1 MAENS
6 GGTEPLELRIQQV
19 ERERDELRKDIEQ
32 LCMQQAGPGYL
43 VVATKMHFQRTAS
56 LEQEIETLKKKL
68 ALCTRENVNLQE
80 ELSEAYRIKGQ
91 LADLHSAEV
100 TKNLEAEKQLK
111 FFQGCVAAAFAER
124 DHSIMEAEKAKEKEE
139 TMLQKLNDVE
149 KRMQE
154 LTSDSLE
161 QKKLI
166 NKLQSELA
174 KQEENN
180 DLFKKVVDM
189 FYEIRQQSHLDFEDM
204 TWDQKCIRL
213 LNDPTEVWSYNDT
226 STSKYISALEEELQL
241 VRNSVDDLQ
250 NKFRV
255 GLEIENHLKKKVREL
270 ERKKMGVEKM
280 VRNVIVGLRQEYS
293 LHRSHIKR
301 ILDEENFHMKAT
313 MNVIKERL
321 SEVNQRKL
329 EGQPI
334 NFVKLDKNGCPDLHP
349 KTDAA
354 FHAVSEE
361 SNTGFPDIRVDRKID
376 ASDAFAQALQEKVSA
391 LLLLSQQEERHLLD
405 RNVNAALRKRSE
417 ELQRNLIQVTNE
429 KVKALMELAQLRQ
442 EYQLLKEK
450 MGSETRQGRVLAF
463 AGEKKIAAHQQDGKL
478 RNILKRTYL
487 KRWITVGDFGGAAEA
502 HPSSDGGISGRKSS
516 DSMDIARMRIENATL
531 KESLDSMEHI
541 TSSIHRLR
549 LAILQAKESVGIS
562 ETLEDVISE
571 AKLVKTALGSCLPV
585 SWSAGMDEESSLDS
599 VSSDSGD
606 LFGDPG
612 GEKVDSV
619 SAAGFEMVEL
629 LILAA
634 QTLKETA
641 TKTEHGIPAA

>member
-1 MAENS
+1 MIR
-6 GGTEPLELRIQQV
+6 P
-19 ERERDELRKDIEQ
+19 
-32 LCMQQAGPGYL
+32 
-43 VVATKMHFQRTAS
+43 H
-56 LEQEIETLKKKL
+56 
-68 ALCTRENVNLQE
+68 
-80 ELSEAYRIKGQ
+80 
-91 LADLHSAEV
+91 
-100 TKNLEAEKQLK
+100 
-111 FFQGCVAAAFAER
+111 
-124 DHSIMEAEKAKEKEE
+124 
-139 TMLQKLNDVE
+139 LN
-149 KRMQE
+149 
-154 LTSDSLE
+154 TS
-161 QKKLI
+161 Q
-166 NKLQSELA
+166 
-174 KQEENN
+174 
-180 DLFKKVVDM
+180 
-189 FYEIRQQSHLDFEDM
+189 
-204 TWDQKCIRL
+204 
-213 LNDPTEVWSYNDT
+213 
-226 STSKYISALEEELQL
+226 SALEEELQL

-293 LHRSHIKR
+293 LHRSHIKC

-354 FHAVSEE
+354 FHAVCEE
-361 SNTGFPDIRVDRKID
+361 SNTGFPDIRLDGKID
-376 ASDAFAQALQEKVSA
+376 ASDALAQALQEKVSA

-478 RNILKRTYL
+478 RNLLNRTYL
-487 KRWITVGDFGGAAEA
+487 KRWITVGDFGGAVEA

-571 AKLVKTALGSCLPV
+571 ARLVKTALGSCLPV

>member
-226 STSKYISALEEELQL
+226 STSKYITECLGRRIA
-241 VRNSVDDLQ
+241 
-250 NKFRV
+250 V
-255 GLEIENHLKKKVREL
+255 G
-270 ERKKMGVEKM
+270 
-280 VRNVIVGLRQEYS
+280 
-293 LHRSHIKR
+293 
-301 ILDEENFHMKAT
+301 
-313 MNVIKERL
+313 
-321 SEVNQRKL
+321 
-329 EGQPI
+329 
-334 NFVKLDKNGCPDLHP
+334 
-349 KTDAA
+349 
-354 FHAVSEE
+354 
-361 SNTGFPDIRVDRKID
+361 
-376 ASDAFAQALQEKVSA
+376 
-391 LLLLSQQEERHLLD
+391 
-405 RNVNAALRKRSE
+405 
-417 ELQRNLIQVTNE
+417 
-429 KVKALMELAQLRQ
+429 
-442 EYQLLKEK
+442 
-450 MGSETRQGRVLAF
+450 
-463 AGEKKIAAHQQDGKL
+463 
-478 RNILKRTYL
+478 
-487 KRWITVGDFGGAAEA
+487 
-502 HPSSDGGISGRKSS
+502 
-516 DSMDIARMRIENATL
+516 
-531 KESLDSMEHI
+531 
-541 TSSIHRLR
+541 
-549 LAILQAKESVGIS
+549 
-562 ETLEDVISE
+562 
-571 AKLVKTALGSCLPV
+571 
-585 SWSAGMDEESSLDS
+585 
-599 VSSDSGD
+599 
-606 LFGDPG
+606 
-612 GEKVDSV
+612 
-619 SAAGFEMVEL
+619 
-629 LILAA
+629 
-634 QTLKETA
+634 
-641 TKTEHGIPAA
+641 

>member
-6 GGTEPLELRIQQV
+6 DGTQPLLLRIQQL

-68 ALCTRENVNLQE
+68 ALCTRENINLQE

-189 FYEIRQQSHLDFEDM
+189 FYEIRQRSHLDFEDM

-213 LNDPTEVWSYNDT
+213 LNDPTEMWSYNDT
-226 STSKYISALEEELQL
+226 STSNYI
-241 VRNSVDDLQ
+241 
-250 NKFRV
+250 

-270 ERKKMGVEKM
+270 EKKKVGLEKR
-280 VRNVIVGLRQEYS
+280 VRNVIVGLHQQYS
-293 LHRSHIKR
+293 LHRIHIKH
-301 ILDEENFHMKAT
+301 ILEEENLHMKAT
-313 MNVIKERL
+313 VNVIKERL
-321 SEVNQRKL
+321 SELNQRKL

-334 NFVKLDKNGCPDLHP
+334 NFVKLDENGCPDVHP

-354 FHAVSEE
+354 FHVVSEE
-361 SNTGFPDIRVDRKID
+361 STTGFSDIGVDKKID

-391 LLLLSQQEERHLLD
+391 LLLLSQQEERHLLE

-442 EYQLLKEK
+442 EHQLLKEK
-450 MGSETRQGRVLAF
+450 MGSETRQGRDLVST
-463 AGEKKIAAHQQDGKL
+463 GEKRQQAHEQDGKL
-478 RNILKRTYL
+478 RNLLKRTYL
-487 KRWITVGDFGGAAEA
+487 KRWITAGDVGGAGEA
-502 HPSSDGGISGRKSS
+502 HPSSDGSIAGRKSS
-516 DSMDIARMRIENATL
+516 YSMDIARMRIENATL

-549 LAILQAKESVGIS
+549 LTLLQAKESVGIS
-562 ETLEDVISE
+562 EALEDVISE

-634 QTLKETA
+634 QTLKDTA
-641 TKTEHGIPAA
+641 TKTEPGVPAA

>member
-293 LHRSHIKR
+293 LHRSHIKH

-516 DSMDIARMRIENATL
+516 DSMDIARFLTR
-531 KESLDSMEHI
+531 S
-541 TSSIHRLR
+541 
-549 LAILQAKESVGIS
+549 
-562 ETLEDVISE
+562 
-571 AKLVKTALGSCLPV
+571 PV
-585 SWSAGMDEESSLDS
+585 NECMLTDE
-599 VSSDSGD
+599 
-606 LFGDPG
+606 FP
-612 GEKVDSV
+612 
-619 SAAGFEMVEL
+619 M
-629 LILAA
+629 
-634 QTLKETA
+634 
-641 TKTEHGIPAA
+641 

>member
-6 GGTEPLELRIQQV
+6 DGNEPLLLRIQQL

-149 KRMQE
+149 KRMQD

-161 QKKLI
+161 HKKLI

-180 DLFKKVVDM
+180 ELFKKVVDM
-189 FYEIRQQSHLDFEDM
+189 FYEIRQRSHLDFEDM

-213 LNDPTEVWSYNDT
+213 LNDPTEMWSYNDT
-226 STSKYISALEEELQL
+226 STSKYIRALEEELQL
-241 VRNSVDDLQ
+241 VRSSVDDLQ

-270 ERKKMGVEKM
+270 EKKKIVVEKM
-280 VRNVIVGLRQEYS
+280 VRNVIVGLRQQYS
-293 LHRSHIKR
+293 LHRMHIKH

-313 MNVIKERL
+313 LNVIKERL
-321 SEVNQRKL
+321 CEFNQRKL

-334 NFVKLDKNGCPDLHP
+334 NFVKLDENGCPDVHP
-349 KTDAA
+349 KNDAA
-354 FHAVSEE
+354 FQAVFEE
-361 SNTGFPDIRVDRKID
+361 SATGFPDIGVDRKID
-376 ASDAFAQALQEKVSA
+376 ASDALAQALQEKVSA
-391 LLLLSQQEERHLLD
+391 LLLLSQQEERHLLE
-405 RNVNAALRKRSE
+405 RNVNAALQKRSE
-417 ELQRNLIQVTNE
+417 ELQRNLIQVTSE

-450 MGSETRQGRVLAF
+450 MGSEMRQGRVLAST
-463 AGEKKIAAHQQDGKL
+463 GEKKIAAHQQDGKL
-478 RNILKRTYL
+478 RNLIKRTYL
-487 KRWITVGDFGGAAEA
+487 RRWITAGDFGGAVEA
-502 HPSSDGGISGRKSS
+502 HPSSDGNISGRKSS

-531 KESLDSMEHI
+531 KESLDSMERI

-549 LAILQAKESVGIS
+549 LALLQAKESVGIS
-562 ETLEDVISE
+562 EALEDVISE

-606 LFGDPG
+606 LFGDPAG
-612 GEKVDSV
+612 GKVDSV

-634 QTLKETA
+634 QTVKDMA
-641 TKTEHGIPAA
+641 TRTEPGIPAS

>member
-1 MAENS
+1 MSYVKISSNYVCSKQGLAI
-6 GGTEPLELRIQQV
+6 LLWLLKCIFR
-19 ERERDELRKDIEQ
+19 
-32 LCMQQAGPGYL
+32 
-43 VVATKMHFQRTAS
+43 AS
-56 LEQEIETLKKKL
+56 LEQEIETLKKNL
-68 ALCTRENVNLQE
+68 ALCTRENINLQE
-80 ELSEAYRIKGQ
+80 ELSEAYRIKSQ

-154 LTSDSLE
+154 LTLDSLE

-180 DLFKKVVDM
+180 DMFKKVVDM
-189 FYEIRQQSHLDFEDM
+189 FYEIRQRSYLDFEDM

-213 LNDPTEVWSYNDT
+213 LNDPPEMWTYNDT
-226 STSKYISALEEELQL
+226 STSKYISALEEELRL

-270 ERKKMGVEKM
+270 EKKRVGLEKM
-280 VRNVIVGLRQEYS
+280 VRNVIVGLHQQYS
-293 LHRSHIKR
+293 LHRIHIKH
-301 ILDEENFHMKAT
+301 ILEEENSRMKAT
-313 MNVIKERL
+313 VNVIKERL
-321 SEVNQRKL
+321 SEFNQRKL
-329 EGQPI
+329 EGQPVS
-334 NFVKLDKNGCPDLHP
+334 FVKLEEYGCPDIHP

-354 FHAVSEE
+354 FPAVSEE
-361 SNTGFPDIRVDRKID
+361 SATGFPDSGADRKID
-376 ASDAFAQALQEKVSA
+376 ASDALAQALQEKVSA
-391 LLLLSQQEERHLLD
+391 LLLLSQQEERHLLE
-405 RNVNAALRKRSE
+405 RNVNAALLKRSE

-442 EYQLLKEK
+442 DYQLLKEK
-450 MGSETRQGRVLAF
+450 MGSETRQGRVLAST
-463 AGEKKIAAHQQDGKL
+463 GEKRLAANEQDGKL
-478 RNILKRTYL
+478 RNLLKRTYL
-487 KRWITVGDFGGAAEA
+487 KHWITPGHVGGAVEA
-502 HPSSDGGISGRKSS
+502 HPSSDGSISGRKSS
-516 DSMDIARMRIENATL
+516 YSMDIARMRIENATL
-531 KESLDSMEHI
+531 KESMDSMEHI

-549 LAILQAKESVGIS
+549 LALLQAKASVGIS
-562 ETLEDVISE
+562 EALEDVISE

-619 SAAGFEMVEL
+619 SAAGYEMVEL

-634 QTLKETA
+634 QTLKDTA
-641 TKTEHGIPAA
+641 AKTEPGVPAA

>member
-1 MAENS
+1 MATSRFCFASSSSSASVMSYVKILSNCVCS
-6 GGTEPLELRIQQV
+6 KQGLAILLWLLKCIF
-19 ERERDELRKDIEQ
+19 K
-32 LCMQQAGPGYL
+32 
-43 VVATKMHFQRTAS
+43 AS

-149 KRMQE
+149 KRMQD

-161 QKKLI
+161 HKKLI

-180 DLFKKVVDM
+180 ELFKKVVDM
-189 FYEIRQQSHLDFEDM
+189 FYEIRQRSHLDFEDM

-213 LNDPTEVWSYNDT
+213 LNDPTEMWSYNDT
-226 STSKYISALEEELQL
+226 STSKYIRALEEELQL
-241 VRNSVDDLQ
+241 VRSSVDDLQ

-270 ERKKMGVEKM
+270 EKKKIVVEKM
-280 VRNVIVGLRQEYS
+280 VRNVIVGLRQQYS
-293 LHRSHIKR
+293 LHRMHIKH

-313 MNVIKERL
+313 LNVIKERL
-321 SEVNQRKL
+321 CEFNQRKL

-334 NFVKLDKNGCPDLHP
+334 NFVKLDENGCPDVHP
-349 KTDAA
+349 KNDAA
-354 FHAVSEE
+354 FQAVFEE
-361 SNTGFPDIRVDRKID
+361 SATGFPDIGVDRKID
-376 ASDAFAQALQEKVSA
+376 ASDALAQALQEKVSA
-391 LLLLSQQEERHLLD
+391 LLLLSQQEERHLLE
-405 RNVNAALRKRSE
+405 RNVNAALQKRSE
-417 ELQRNLIQVTNE
+417 ELQRNLIQVTSE

-450 MGSETRQGRVLAF
+450 MGSEMRQGRVLAST
-463 AGEKKIAAHQQDGKL
+463 GEKKIAAHQQDGKL
-478 RNILKRTYL
+478 RNLIKRTYL
-487 KRWITVGDFGGAAEA
+487 RRWITAGDFGGAVEA
-502 HPSSDGGISGRKSS
+502 HPSSDGNISGRKSS

-531 KESLDSMEHI
+531 KESLDSMERI

-549 LAILQAKESVGIS
+549 LALLQAKESVGIS
-562 ETLEDVISE
+562 EALEDVISE

-606 LFGDPG
+606 LFGDPAG
-612 GEKVDSV
+612 GKVDSV

-634 QTLKETA
+634 QTVKDMA
-641 TKTEHGIPAA
+641 TRTEPGIPAS